1 MTLTPHVDIVC
12 EGVCNSV
19 HVPHQVL
26 SGQVSSPIYIC
37 GANVSC
43 IVVLGTLQGSCV
55 MGNGMV
61 MECSC
66 ESSLPLVVK
75 AMLTPAQSGVDL
87 VFHA

>member
-1 MTLTPHVDIVC
+1 M
-12 EGVCNSV
+12 
-19 HVPHQVL
+19 
-26 SGQVSSPIYIC
+26 SSPIYIC

-43 IVVLGTLQGSCV
+43 IVVLGTLQDSCV

-66 ESSLPLVVK
+66 ESSLPLVVE

-87 VFHA
+87 VFHAWWVTMAVWAVVWVGPGLWH